1 MWTLAV
7 AAAVDMI
14 RCVSI
19 FLHEML
25 NLFLTSWHVM
35 RPTAAEVLQT
45 RKEDPFVGGAGAA
58 VDSAATPVYS
68 RCLSRLIF
76 QDT

>member
-1 MWTLAV
+1 MACNET
-7 AAAVDMI
+7 AAV
-14 RCVSI
+14 
-19 FLHEML
+19 
-25 NLFLTSWHVM
+25 
-35 RPTAAEVLQT
+35 VLQT

-68 RCLSRLIF
+68 RCLSHLIF

>member
-1 MWTLAV
+1 MACNET
-7 AAAVDMI
+7 AAV
-14 RCVSI
+14 
-19 FLHEML
+19 
-25 NLFLTSWHVM
+25 
-35 RPTAAEVLQT
+35 VLQT

-76 QDT
+76 QDTYAVGQLGQQTCFRQQLHQLGHHTVVF